1 MKCWENEAR
10 MESCKFSN
18 LNRSQQERLAFIEFR
33 LQFLG
38 DIRRQ
43 DLLERFGI
51 APAVATRDL
60 AAYREVVPE
69 NIAFEGSRKRYVIGE
84 GFQPTFEF
92 KSEQVLSA
100 LSRGFGDSVCTAR
113 GGYLNCDF
121 PLRLNQPLIPVLSII
136 TRAIHQQQ
144 VLRITYHSLNEGPSE
159 RDIVPFALADSG
171 LRWHT
176 RAYDRNSGK
185 FRDLVLTR
193 IESPVLLPDRLIER
207 HESGASDI
215 QWSRIVELEMVPH
228 PQQSRPEI
236 IARDFGMV
244 DGVLKIQVRAAIAG
258 YVLQQWKVD
267 CTADH
272 TLDPKTF
279 RLWLKDRLTLYGVQN
294 APLAPGYSRPVG
306 S

>member
-10 MESCKFSN
+10 MKSCKFSN

-193 IESPVLLPDRLIER
+193 IECPVLLPDRLIER